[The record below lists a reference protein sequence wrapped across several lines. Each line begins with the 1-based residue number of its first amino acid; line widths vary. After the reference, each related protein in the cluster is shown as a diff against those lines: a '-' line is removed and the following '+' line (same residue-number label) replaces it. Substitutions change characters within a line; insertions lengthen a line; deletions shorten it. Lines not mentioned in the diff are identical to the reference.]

1 MDAFVKAYAGAG
13 LEACVPV
20 LDRLDVLNDFA
31 CNAAF
36 FTRLPYRGYFRVLS
50 FVDETFGQL
59 PAMLS
64 ADGDDDHFGLTV
76 LLAEHDSASGRLI
89 ADRKLHCRRFT
100 RPGTAGCARCHL
112 SLAAP

>member
-1 MDAFVKAYAGAG
+1 MDALVKAYADAT
-13 LEACVPV
+13 LQTCVPV

-36 FTRLPYRGYFRVLS
+36 FTRLPYRRYFRVLS
-50 FVDETFGQL
+50 FIDETFGQL

-64 ADGDDDHFGLTV
+64 ADRDDDHFGLTV

-89 ADRKLHCRRFT
+89 ADRQLHRRRFT
-100 RPGTAGCARCHL
+100 RSGTAGCARCHRP
-112 SLAAP
+112 LAAP